1 MIRRLHKAKIVT
13 LFVTYGCN
21 LNCVYCFEQFKDA
34 KKKMPLELAKTIICK
49 EIDEIKKN
57 GVNDA
62 IKIDLFGGEPLMN
75 FPFIKDFCEWF
86 WQQNFNIGH
95 IIYAT
100 TNGTLLDDEK
110 KEWFRKHKDNFV
122 LVMSVDGDSAMQME
136 NRGYALD
143 KLPIEFAHE
152 LWPDQPFKMT
162 ISSSTLPNLA
172 DGVISLRKKG
182 YLVESRLAQG
192 EQWQKDDDLIYK
204 RELSKIA
211 DFYIKLLGVTRN
223 GGYFEY
229 KPMFIE
235 QLPIP
240 QLKIENKELAQIE
253 RLIDNNN
260 YTEIE
265 YIVYNLYGLTQDEI
279 NYINSL

>member
-1 MIRRLHKAKIVT
+1 MFLS
-13 LFVTYGCN
+13 
-21 LNCVYCFEQFKDA
+21 
-34 KKKMPLELAKTIICK
+34 
-49 EIDEIKKN
+49 
-57 GVNDA
+57 
-62 IKIDLFGGEPLMN
+62 
-75 FPFIKDFCEWF
+75 
-86 WQQNFNIGH
+86 IGMLKQK
-95 IIYAT
+95 Y
-100 TNGTLLDDEK
+100 
-110 KEWFRKHKDNFV
+110 F
-122 LVMSVDGDSAMQME
+122 
-136 NRGYALD
+136 
-143 KLPIEFAHE
+143 
-152 LWPDQPFKMT
+152 
-162 ISSSTLPNLA
+162 LA
-172 DGVISLRKKG
+172 DIFILSAEKQPIKLSWRKIEC
-182 YLVESRLAQG
+182 LHLLAI
-192 EQWQKDDDLIYK
+192 LN
-204 RELSKIA
+204 SKIA